1 MKKQQHD
8 ELKQIYEDSDG
19 VWLETEDGGMIKLP
33 PELLPYL
40 QESDILGLA

>member
-1 MKKQQHD
+1 MMKQQHD
-8 ELKQIYEDSDG
+8 ELKEIYEDGDG
-19 VWLETEDGGMIKLP
+19 VWLETEDGIIKLP

>member
-8 ELKQIYEDSDG
+8 ELKQIYEDGDG
-19 VWLETEDGGMIKLP
+19 IWMETEDGMIKLP
-33 PELLPYL
+33 SELLPYL

>member
-1 MKKQQHD
+1 MKKQHY
-8 ELKQIYEDSDG
+8 ELKEIYEDGDG
-19 VWLETEDGGMIKLP
+19 VWWDTGDGIIKLP